1 MMVLKGVSMVRLA
14 AIFLTLLTATHAWC
28 QTPSYNQADK
38 LSLEKAL
45 EQAYENN
52 LKVKNA
58 GLEVQKASD
67 AKDAA
72 FTRFLPSLHLNALES
87 YNLTEESYRFQQGV
101 WGTYPGIGPIPNRNI
116 EIDTHPGFATAL
128 SATLSQPLSQLYR
141 IDMAVEQREIK
152 MEMAQEELRAEKQ
165 SIAKEVKDAYY
176 KVLQKQSALLATQES
191 IKFYSELDKL
201 MERYLKERT
210 VLKSDQLEVKTR
222 LAKAELQALTQK
234 NDLADEKERL
244 NNLMGRDIRS
254 RVNVIQVAASTDYEV
269 NLAAAQEL
277 ALKQRPEI
285 RETELK
291 LRHAEYSRRIKKS
304 EYIPDLWFKA
314 SYDKFFNVELL
325 PDDVGK
331 VGLFLRWEFFDWGR
345 KQSEL
350 AVKSKDIE
358 QAKNQIKDTK
368 DQVIL
373 EVNQIYRKLQES
385 RARLKVAKLS
395 RETAREK
402 LRITMDQYKQKAV
415 LLKNLLQAQTEV
427 ADANR
432 QYEDALLGF
441 WKAKAAFEKALG
453 EA

>member
-1 MMVLKGVSMVRLA
+1 MVRLA
-14 AIFLTLLTATHAWC
+14 AIFLILLAATSAWG
-28 QTPSYNQADK
+28 QTPQSKYPET
-38 LSLEKAL
+38 LSLEQAL
-45 EQAYENN
+45 EQAFRNN

-72 FTRFLPSLHLNALES
+72 FTRFMPSLHFSALES
-87 YNLTEESYRFQQGV
+87 YNLTEESYRFERGV
-101 WGTYPGIGPIPNRNI
+101 WGVYPGIGPIPHSDI
-116 EIDTHPGFATAL
+116 EIDTHPGFTTVL

-141 IDMAVEQREIK
+141 IDLSVEQRTLKIEL
-152 MEMAQEELRAEKQ
+152 AQEELRAERQ
-165 SIAKEVKDAYY
+165 SIAKKVKDAYY
-176 KVLQKQSALLATQES
+176 KVLQKQAALSATEES
-191 IKFYSELDKL
+191 IVFYRELEKL
-201 MERYLKERT
+201 MERYLRERT

-234 NDLADEKERL
+234 NDLADEKEKL
-244 NNLMGRDIRS
+244 NNLMGRDLRSGVSVVQVPIR
-254 RVNVIQVAASTDYEV
+254 TDYEA
-269 NLAAAQEL
+269 NLEAAQET

-285 RETELK
+285 RETALK
-291 LRHAEYSRRIKKS
+291 LKHAEYSHSIKKS

-314 SYDKFFNVELL
+314 SYDKFFNVDLL

-331 VGLFLRWEFFDWGR
+331 VGLFLRWEFYDWGR

-350 AVKSKDIE
+350 AAKSRDIE
-358 QAKNQIKDTK
+358 QARNQIHETK

-373 EVNQIYRKLQES
+373 EVNQIFRKLQEA

-402 LRITMDQYKQKAV
+402 LRVTMDQYKQKAV
-415 LLKNLLQAQTEV
+415 LLKSLLQAQTDV
-427 ADANR
+427 AEANR
-432 QYEDALLGF
+432 QYEDALLDF
-441 WKAKAAFEKALG
+441 WKTKAAFEKALG